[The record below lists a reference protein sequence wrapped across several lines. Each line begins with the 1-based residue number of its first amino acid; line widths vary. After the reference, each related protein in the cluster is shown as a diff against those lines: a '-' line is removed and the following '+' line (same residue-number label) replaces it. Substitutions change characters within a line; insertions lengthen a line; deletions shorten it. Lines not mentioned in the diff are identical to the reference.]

1 MKNVIIDLGNYNIKY
16 FCNGNKGSFSSKYM
30 NKFNPNGESYE
41 RVEIDGKTTYIGV
54 GTLSREFNK
63 VKREYLPQVLY
74 AIDKATNDNDINL
87 CLLLPIVQM
96 TNKGAFV
103 NALKEKIFYY
113 KVNDKVK
120 TIKINKVVVLPEGYV
135 SYYALDNIKV
145 DDDILIIDIGSR
157 TINYSWFSNNKIQ
170 DSFTEKLGIFDLY
183 SNIKE
188 YENIMIHEDTDADK
202 FIKSVLENEYTIT
215 SEFIPSLTYIISNSN
230 AVIPSLT
237 GVVEISPINFYII
250 MMLSRFYGNYSLLF
264 SDNSYVTNDFINIA
278 LANTYIEFCH
288 C

>member
-74 AIDKATNDNDINL
+74 AIDKATDDNDINL

-96 TNKGAFV
+96 PNKNEFI

-113 KVNDKVK
+113 KVNDNVK

-135 SYYALDNIKV
+135 SYYSLDNIKI

-170 DSFTEKLGIFDLY
+170 DSFTEKLGIFDFY

-188 YENIMIHEDTDADK
+188 YENSRGEDYSEEDIERLIKNNRITVETKFYVDFFKEILNRTKGKVNLKTFDVHFVGGGALLLRKFIEVNTPAKIHEDSEYAN
-202 FIKSVLENEYTIT
+202 VLGANRLCSIMWKDEN
-215 SEFIPSLTYIISNSN
+215 
-230 AVIPSLT
+230 
-237 GVVEISPINFYII
+237 
-250 MMLSRFYGNYSLLF
+250 
-264 SDNSYVTNDFINIA
+264 
-278 LANTYIEFCH
+278 
-288 C
+288 

>member
-41 RVEIDGKTTYIGV
+41 RIEIDGKITYIGV

-74 AIDKATNDNDINL
+74 AIDKATNDNNINL

-96 TNKGAFV
+96 PNKNEFI
-103 NALKEKIFYY
+103 NSLKEKVFYY
-113 KVNDKVK
+113 KVNDNIK

-135 SYYALDNIKV
+135 SYYSLDNIKA
-145 DDDILIIDIGSR
+145 DDDILVIDIGSR

-170 DSFTEKLGIFDLY
+170 DSFTEKLGIFDFY

-188 YENIMIHEDTDADK
+188 YENSKGEDYSEEDIERLIKNNRITVETKFYVDFFKEILNRTKGKVNLKTFDVHFVGGGALLLRK
-202 FIKSVLENEYTIT
+202 FIEVNTPAKIHDDSEYANVLGANRLCSIMWKDEN
-215 SEFIPSLTYIISNSN
+215 
-230 AVIPSLT
+230 
-237 GVVEISPINFYII
+237 
-250 MMLSRFYGNYSLLF
+250 
-264 SDNSYVTNDFINIA
+264 
-278 LANTYIEFCH
+278 
-288 C
+288 

>member
-74 AIDKATNDNDINL
+74 AIDKATDDNDINL

-96 TNKGAFV
+96 PNKNEFI

-113 KVNDKVK
+113 KVNDNVK
-120 TIKINKVVVLPEGYV
+120 KIKINKVVVLPEGYV
-135 SYYALDNIKV
+135 SYYSLDNIKI

-170 DSFTEKLGIFDLY
+170 DSFTEKLGIFDFY

-188 YENIMIHEDTDADK
+188 YENSKGEDYSEEDIERLIKNNRITVETKFYVDFFKEILNRTKGKINLKTFDVHFVGGGALLLRKFIEVNTPAKIHEDSEYAN
-202 FIKSVLENEYTIT
+202 VLGANRLCSIMWKDEN
-215 SEFIPSLTYIISNSN
+215 
-230 AVIPSLT
+230 
-237 GVVEISPINFYII
+237 
-250 MMLSRFYGNYSLLF
+250 
-264 SDNSYVTNDFINIA
+264 
-278 LANTYIEFCH
+278 
-288 C
+288 

>member
-30 NKFNPNGESYE
+30 TKFNPNGESYE
-41 RVEIDGKTTYIGV
+41 RVEIDGKITYIGV

-74 AIDKATNDNDINL
+74 AIDKATNSNDVNL

-96 TNKGAFV
+96 PNKNEFIKS
-103 NALKEKIFYY
+103 LKEKIFYH
-113 KVNDKVK
+113 KVNDRVK

-135 SYYALDNIKV
+135 SYYSLDNIKT
-145 DDDILIIDIGSR
+145 DDDTLIIDVGSR

-170 DSFTEKLGIFDLY
+170 DSFTEKLGVFDLY

-188 YENIMIHEDTDADK
+188 YENSKGEDYSEEEIERLIKSNRITVESKFYMDFFKEILNKTKGKINLKNFDVYFVGGGALLLRK
-202 FIKSVLENEYTIT
+202 FIEVNTPAKIHQDSEYANVLGAHRLCSVIWKDEN
-215 SEFIPSLTYIISNSN
+215 
-230 AVIPSLT
+230 
-237 GVVEISPINFYII
+237 
-250 MMLSRFYGNYSLLF
+250 
-264 SDNSYVTNDFINIA
+264 
-278 LANTYIEFCH
+278 
-288 C
+288 

>member
-74 AIDKATNDNDINL
+74 AIDKATNDNNINL

-96 TNKGAFV
+96 PNKNEFI
-103 NALKEKIFYY
+103 NSLKEKIFYY
-113 KVNDKVK
+113 KVNDDIK

-135 SYYALDNIKV
+135 SYYSLDNIKV

-170 DSFTEKLGIFDLY
+170 ESFTEKLGIFDFY

-188 YENIMIHEDTDADK
+188 YENSKGEDYYEEDIERLIKNNRITVETKFYVDFFKEILNRTKGKVNLKTFDVHFVGGGALLLRKFIEVNTPAKIHEDSEYAN
-202 FIKSVLENEYTIT
+202 VLGANRLCSIMWKDEN
-215 SEFIPSLTYIISNSN
+215 
-230 AVIPSLT
+230 
-237 GVVEISPINFYII
+237 
-250 MMLSRFYGNYSLLF
+250 
-264 SDNSYVTNDFINIA
+264 
-278 LANTYIEFCH
+278 
-288 C
+288 

>member
-41 RVEIDGKTTYIGV
+41 RIEIDGKTTYIGV

-96 TNKGAFV
+96 PNKNEFI

-113 KVNDKVK
+113 KVNDNVK

-135 SYYALDNIKV
+135 SYYSLDNIKTY
-145 DDDILIIDIGSR
+145 DDILIIDIGSR

-170 DSFTEKLGIFDLY
+170 DSFTEKLGIFDFY

-188 YENIMIHEDTDADK
+188 YENSKGEDYSEEDIERLIKNNRITVETKFYVDFFKEILNRTKGKVNLKTFDVHFVGGGALLLRKFIEVNTPAKIHEDSEYAN
-202 FIKSVLENEYTIT
+202 VLGANRLCSIMWKDEN
-215 SEFIPSLTYIISNSN
+215 
-230 AVIPSLT
+230 
-237 GVVEISPINFYII
+237 
-250 MMLSRFYGNYSLLF
+250 
-264 SDNSYVTNDFINIA
+264 
-278 LANTYIEFCH
+278 
-288 C
+288 

>member
-74 AIDKATNDNDINL
+74 AIDKATNDNNINL

-96 TNKGAFV
+96 PNKNEFI
-103 NALKEKIFYY
+103 NSLKEKIFYY
-113 KVNDKVK
+113 KVNDNIK

-135 SYYALDNIKV
+135 SYYSLGNIKI
-145 DDDILIIDIGSR
+145 DDDVLIIDIGSR

-188 YENIMIHEDTDADK
+188 YENSRGEDYSEEDIERLIKNNRITVETKFYVDFFKEILNRTKGKVNLKTFDVHFVGGGTLLLRKFIEVNTPAKIHEDSEYAN
-202 FIKSVLENEYTIT
+202 VLGANRLCSIMWKDEN
-215 SEFIPSLTYIISNSN
+215 
-230 AVIPSLT
+230 
-237 GVVEISPINFYII
+237 
-250 MMLSRFYGNYSLLF
+250 
-264 SDNSYVTNDFINIA
+264 
-278 LANTYIEFCH
+278 
-288 C
+288 

>member
-188 YENIMIHEDTDADK
+188 YENSKGEDYSEEDIERLIKNNRITVETK
-202 FIKSVLENEYTIT
+202 FYVD
-215 SEFIPSLTYIISNSN
+215 FFQR
-230 AVIPSLT
+230 
-237 GVVEISPINFYII
+237 NFK
-250 MMLSRFYGNYSLLF
+250 
-264 SDNSYVTNDFINIA
+264 
-278 LANTYIEFCH
+278 
-288 C
+288 